1 MAEILASVR
10 DVNAYLEDQVVKAD
24 DTNTELLQISVA
36 RIVKGYLSGVVP
48 STSLAL
54 WATPEDTPD
63 IIRECAAMLIAS
75 QLFFDKTI
83 LTTVEVDQRHYAQI
97 LYDRAMAILQGIVD
111 GTILLPDDGGV
122 IVEPVGSMSTLD
134 FFPIDDTD
142 RAFTMGQQL

>member
-1 MAEILASVR
+1 MAELLASVR

-24 DTNTELLQISVA
+24 DTNTELLQISVS
-36 RIVKGYLSGVVP
+36 RIVKGYLAGVVP
-48 STSLAL
+48 STTLAT
-54 WATPEDTPD
+54 WATPDTTPD

-83 LTTVEVDQRHYAQI
+83 LTTVEVDQRHYAQL

-111 GTILLPDDGGV
+111 GTIVLPGDDAA
-122 IVEPVGSMSTLD
+122 VEPVGAMSTLD

-142 RAFTMGQQL
+142 RAFTMSQEL